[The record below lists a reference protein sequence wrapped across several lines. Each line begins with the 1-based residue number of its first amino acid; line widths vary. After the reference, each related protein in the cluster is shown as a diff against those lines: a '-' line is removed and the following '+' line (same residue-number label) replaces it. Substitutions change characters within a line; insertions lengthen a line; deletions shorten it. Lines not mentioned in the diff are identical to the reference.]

1 MIRLSDSFTYK
12 KLLKFTFPS
21 IIMMVFTSVYG
32 IVDGFFVSNYAGK
45 TQFAAINLIM
55 PFLMICGCIG
65 FMFGTGGAALISKT
79 LGEGDKKKADEIF
92 SLIIA
97 VSACLGVIIG
107 VLGFVFI
114 EPIALL
120 LKAEGEM
127 LGYATLYAKII
138 LCALPFYILQF
149 EFQSLFVAAEKPKLG
164 LYVTVVA
171 GCTNIVLDWALTP
184 KFGLS
189 GAAVATAVSQAVG
202 GIIPLI
208 YFFGKKNT
216 SKLNFVRFEFDFKS
230 LVKVCSN
237 GSSEF
242 LSNIAMSLVSIL
254 YNYQLMRYAQEDGI
268 SAYGVLM
275 YVSMIFQAVYIGYS
289 VGISPVIGFHYGAD
303 NKKELHSLLKKSL
316 TFVGIFAIA
325 MFFAGE
331 LLAEPFSKLFVGYD
345 DNLLNITSNAFKI
358 FSFSFLLSG
367 FSIFG
372 SSFFTSLNDGFT
384 SVAISFLRTV
394 VFQVVAVIVFPLI
407 WEINGIWFSI
417 VAAEIMS
424 VTITVLFLLLKKKK
438 YGY

>member
-1 MIRLSDSFTYK
+1 MIQLSDSFTYK
-12 KLLKFTFPS
+12 KLLKFTLPS
-21 IIMMVFTSVYG
+21 IIMMIFTSVYG

-45 TQFAAINLIM
+45 TQFASINLIM

-79 LGEGDKKKADEIF
+79 MGEGNTKKANEIF

-97 VSACLGVIIG
+97 VSAILGIIIG

-127 LGYATLYAKII
+127 LEYATLYAKII

-164 LYVTVVA
+164 LYVTVAA

-184 KFGLS
+184 AFGLA

-216 SKLNFVRFEFDFKS
+216 SKLNFVRFSFDFKS
-230 LVKVCSN
+230 LIKVCGN

-254 YNYQLMRYAQEDGI
+254 YNYQLMRYAQEDGV

-275 YVSMIFQAVYIGYS
+275 YVSMIFQAIYIGYS
-289 VGISPVIGFHYGAD
+289 VGISPVIGFHYGAE
-303 NKKELHSLLKKSL
+303 NKKELQSLLKKSL
-316 TFVGIFAIA
+316 VFVSVCAVA
-325 MFFAGE
+325 MLFAGE

-345 DNLLNITSNAFKI
+345 EKLLDITTNAFKI

-384 SVAISFLRTV
+384 SAAISFLRTV
-394 VFQVVAVIVFPLI
+394 VFQVVAVIIFPLI
-407 WEINGIWFSI
+407 WDINGIWFSI
-417 VAAEIMS
+417 VAAEVASIT
-424 VTITVLFLLLKKKK
+424 VTVLFLLFKKKK